1 MLDEYLKRDDT
12 KNFINLIN
20 TNERYFKKED
30 FNFSYS
36 FFSDQKL
43 ALYIF
48 YDALI
53 KYKIILDDIYLF
65 DEYLEQLEK
74 LFKKLDS
81 FLIFVLG

>member
-20 TNERYFKKED
+20 TNERYFKKEE

-48 YDALI
+48 YDA
-53 KYKIILDDIYLF
+53 
-65 DEYLEQLEK
+65 
-74 LFKKLDS
+74 
-81 FLIFVLG
+81 